1 MTAMNNLVFKG
12 QNNQALTNSLLVA
25 EKFGKEHRNV
35 IRAIEDIVCAQN
47 CAQTNNQ
54 QLTKMFALAYYD
66 VPLNNGTGA
75 VRKAPM
81 YVMNRDGFTLL
92 AMGFTGEKALQ
103 FKLDY
108 INAFNQMEETIRN
121 GGHHV
126 PGSFREALLLAAE
139 QQARIEEQQKMIEAN
154 RPKVL
159 FAEAVETSQ
168 RSCLIGELAKILK
181 QNGIEIGQNRLF
193 RWLRENG
200 YLCKTGEN
208 YNLPTQRAMDMGLFE
223 IKKTTINKPDGTIL
237 VTTTSKITGKGQIYF
252 VNKFIEENKLQQ
264 AV

>member
-1 MTAMNNLVFKG
+1 
-12 QNNQALTNSLLVA
+12 
-25 EKFGKEHRNV
+25 
-35 IRAIEDIVCAQN
+35 
-47 CAQTNNQ
+47 
-54 QLTKMFALAYYD
+54 
-66 VPLNNGTGA
+66 
-75 VRKAPM
+75 M

-92 AMGFTGEKALQ
+92 AMGFTGEKALK

-108 INAFNQMEETIRN
+108 INAFNQMEETIKS

-139 QQARIEEQQKMIEAN
+139 QQARIEEQQNMIEAN

-168 RSCLIGELAKILK
+168 RSCLIGELAKILN
-181 QNGIEIGQNRLF
+181 QNGINIGQNRLF
-193 RWLRENG
+193 QLLRDEG

-208 YNLPTQRAMDMGLFE
+208 YNLPTQRAMEMNLFE
-223 IKKTTINKPDGTIL
+223 IKKTIINKPDGTIL
-237 VTTTSKITGKGQIYF
+237 VTTTTKVTGKGQIYF
-252 VNKFIEENKLQQ
+252 INKFLREKQQKQ

>member
-1 MTAMNNLVFKG
+1 MTTMNNLVFKG

-25 EKFGKEHRNV
+25 EKFGKEHQHILRDIRNLIGGMSNFGETPYFV
-35 IRAIEDIVCAQN
+35 ETSYIHEQN
-47 CAQTNNQ
+47 GRE
-54 QLTKMFALAYYD
+54 Y
-66 VPLNNGTGA
+66 
-75 VRKAPM
+75 PM

-92 AMGFTGEKALQ
+92 AMGFTGEKALK

-108 INAFNQMEETIRN
+108 INAFNQMEETIKS

-154 RPKVL
+154 RSKVL

-168 RSCLIGELAKILK
+168 RSCLIGELAKILN
-181 QNGIEIGQNRLF
+181 QNGIKIGQNRLF
-193 RWLRENG
+193 QLLRDEG

-208 YNLPTQRAMDMGLFE
+208 YNLPTQRAMEMNLFE
-223 IKKTTINKPDGTIL
+223 IKKTIINKPDGTIL
-237 VTTTSKITGKGQIYF
+237 VTTTTKVTGKGQIYF
-252 VNKFIEENKLQQ
+252 INKFLREKQQKQ